1 MLAIQCPWCG
11 ERAESEFSYG
21 GEADIK
27 RPIDNQELSDKQW
40 GDYVF
45 MRRNTLGVFREQW
58 LHAHGCRR
66 WFIAERDTRTY
77 EFKSYQTLGQGG
89 IEQE

>member
-1 MLAIQCPWCG
+1 MLVIQCPWCG
-11 ERAESEFSYG
+11 ERAETEFTYG
-21 GEADIK
+21 GEADIA
-27 RPIDNQELSDKQW
+27 RPSESHELSDRQW

-58 LHAHGCRR
+58 LHAQGCRR

-77 EFKSYQTLGQGG
+77 EFKNYQTFGQGS